1 MADPPPSPRHP
12 SSLRVLPW
20 VLGSAWLAWFG
31 VLQWSVVR
39 FRVPI
44 VVTLTLC
51 TALLAWWLVRRV
63 EVPVP
68 RLLAPLVL
76 LGSIALGLTVPLF
89 TYLRGGW
96 VPLALVVITVGG
108 LACAALLLDPHPWTS
123 RAAFGVAVL
132 THVALSVVAIIG
144 DPAPRIDVWVVLQQ
158 GSDALGR
165 GENLYTQQWTDS
177 PGVQDFFPYLP
188 WMAVLVAPAR
198 WLAGDV
204 RWALL
209 LWSLVLYAGLWALA
223 RGRVERAAAVTAVL
237 VLAPGSLTQIDQSWT
252 EPLLAAALVW
262 WAVLV
267 RRGHAWWAV
276 VPLALA
282 CASKQHLALLAP
294 VLLAWRPFG
303 VARTLVTGGVTAL
316 LLLPWVLA
324 GPAAFLGD
332 TVTTLLEFHPIRF
345 ANTWYLYFLNEW
357 GVTLPFAVTAA
368 AMVGVV
374 AAATFAVWRRQPPV
388 AEVLRWLA
396 LVLAVANLVNKQAFY
411 NQFWLVGA
419 LVAASLALPREPEPE
434 PDPEPD
440 LRRPASAAVPATPG

>member
-1 MADPPPSPRHP
+1 MRPTGPAPLPAERSPR
-12 SSLRVLPW
+12 LPAF
-20 VLGSAWLAWFG
+20 VLGTAWLAWFG

-44 VVTLTLC
+44 VLTLTVC
-51 TALLAWWLVRRV
+51 TVLLAWWVVRRV
-63 EVPVP
+63 EVEVP
-68 RLLAPLVL
+68 RALAPAVLVA
-76 LGSIALGLTVPLF
+76 SVVITATVPLF
-89 TYLRGGW
+89 SYLRGGW
-96 VPLALVVITVGG
+96 VPLALVVISVGG
-108 LACAALLLDPHPWTS
+108 LTCAALLLDTHPWAQ
-123 RAAFGVAVL
+123 RAAFGVALV
-132 THVALSVVAIIG
+132 THVALATVAIVG
-144 DPAPRIDVWVVLQQ
+144 DPAPKIDVWVVLQQ
-158 GSDALGR
+158 GSDGLAR
-165 GENLYTQQWTDS
+165 GDNLYTQEWTGS

-188 WMAVLVAPAR
+188 WMAVLVAPGR
-198 WLAGDV
+198 WLGGDV

-209 LWSLVLYAGLWALA
+209 VWTLVLCAGLWALA
-223 RGRVERAAAVTAVL
+223 RGAAERAAAVSAVL
-237 VLAPGSLTQIDQSWT
+237 VLAPGTLTQIDQAWT
-252 EPLLAAALVW
+252 EPVLAALLVW

-303 VARTLVTGGVTAL
+303 VARTLVTGGATAL
-316 LLLPWVLA
+316 LVLPWVLA
-324 GPAAFLGD
+324 DAGAFFGD
-332 TVTTLLEFHPIRF
+332 TVTTLLQFHPIRF

-357 GVTLPFAVTAA
+357 GVTLPFAVTGA

-374 AAATFAVWRRQPPV
+374 AAAVYAVWRRQPPV

-419 LVAASLALPREPEPE
+419 LVAASLALPREEPE
-434 PDPEPD
+434 EPTPVIE
-440 LRRPASAAVPATPG
+440 RGTAAAPATPG